1 MTNISTPHGVI
12 WITGYSS
19 AGKTTVSKQV
29 ELELKK
35 LNYKTIYLDGDELRD
50 IFGNSWKFNK
60 KSRIELAYIY
70 FRLCRHLSSQG
81 YVVIISAV
89 AMFDELFIWVK
100 ENIPNAI
107 QVYLKV
113 PKDNRKERDAIT
125 KKIFLKTD
133 MLRNDGLYNEPKN
146 ADLVIKNYGDNNAL
160 DSSKKIVDFF
170 ERKFHLNC

>member
-60 KSRIELAYIY
+60 KSRIELAYVY

-107 QVYLKV
+107 QIYLKV
-113 PKDNRKERDAIT
+113 PKDDRKERDAVT

-133 MLRNDGLYNEPKN
+133 MLKNDDLYNEPKN
-146 ADLVIKNYGDNNAL
+146 ADLLIENFGENNMF
-160 DSSKKIVDFF
+160 DSANEIVDFF
-170 ERKFHLNC
+170 TSIN

>member
-1 MTNISTPHGVI
+1 MTKMSPSHGVI
-12 WITGYSS
+12 WITGYSA
-19 AGKTTVSKQV
+19 AGKTTVSRQV

-35 LNYKTIYLDGDELRD
+35 LNYKTIYLDGDELRG
-50 IFGNSWKFNK
+50 IFGNSWKFDK

-107 QVYLKV
+107 QIYLKV
-113 PKDNRKERDAIT
+113 PKDDRKERDAVT

-133 MLRNDGLYNEPKN
+133 MLKNDDLYNEPKN
-146 ADLVIKNYGDNNAL
+146 ADLLIENFGKNTMF
-160 DSSKKIVDFF
+160 DSANEIVNFF
-170 ERKFHLNC
+170 TSIN

>member
-60 KSRIELAYIY
+60 KSRIELAYDY

-133 MLRNDGLYNEPKN
+133 MSRNDGLYNEPKN

>member
-1 MTNISTPHGVI
+1 MTEIVSSHGVI
-12 WITGYSS
+12 WITGYSA

-35 LNYKTIYLDGDELRD
+35 LNYKTIYLDGDELRG
-50 IFGNSWKFNK
+50 IFGNSWKFDK
-60 KSRIELAYIY
+60 SSRIELAYIY

-100 ENIPNAI
+100 ENIPNAVQI
-107 QVYLKV
+107 YLKV
-113 PKDNRKERDAIT
+113 PKDDRRERDALT

-133 MLRNDGLYNEPKN
+133 MLKNDDLYNEPKN
-146 ADLVIKNYGDNNAL
+146 ADLVIENYGKSNAL
-160 DSSKKIVDFF
+160 DSANKIVDFF
-170 ERKFHLNC
+170 TNIKY

>member
-60 KSRIELAYIY
+60 KSRIELAYVY

-107 QVYLKV
+107 QIYLKV
-113 PKDNRKERDAIT
+113 PKDDRKERDAVT

-133 MLRNDGLYNEPKN
+133 MLKNDDLYNEPKN
-146 ADLVIKNYGDNNAL
+146 ADLLIENFGKNNMF
-160 DSSKKIVDFF
+160 DSANEIVDFF
-170 ERKFHLNC
+170 TSIN

>member
-133 MLRNDGLYNEPKN
+133 MSRNDGLYNEPKN